1 MIRNLMINFLKT
13 ASKVKEKEVKAVI
26 FSFLFVV
33 VLMSAYYIL
42 RPVRD
47 AMASDWTDAEVSWL
61 WTLNFFISTA
71 IVALY
76 GVMVSKFRFR
86 LLVPTMYGIFA
97 ISFIIFYALGSVFED
112 RTVIDKSFYVW
123 VSVFSLFHI
132 SVFWTFMSEL
142 FSKEQSGRLFGII
155 AVGASVGGLIGPSIT
170 AFFSVSLGIDN
181 LMLIA
186 SMMLFIPIPIIF
198 YLQSLKAKELNNEAL
213 DIPVS
218 NQSIGGNPLA
228 GFKIF
233 FSNPYLLSIG
243 LFIFLYTGISS
254 FVYFELKNLLSDF
267 SRPER
272 SVIWAQMDLAVNILA
287 ISTGLFATSR
297 IVTKF
302 GMPVTIAMVPIMICI
317 GLLVLAISPLLGV
330 VVVLQVIRRAG
341 NYAVTRPAREM
352 LFTLVNQE
360 TRFKAK
366 PVIDIVAYRGGDM
379 LTAWLFT
386 GLTQGLGLGLA
397 AVAAVGAG
405 IASLWALSVFILENG
420 LSAMNLNLK
429 TYRIERPACNHK
441 VACRICLR
449 HRNTNQFNLSINF
462 TNN

>member
-13 ASKVKEKEVKAVI
+13 ASKVKKKEVKAVI

-170 AFFSVSLGIDN
+170 AFFSVSLGTDN

-213 DIPVS
+213 DIPIS
-218 NQSIGGNPLA
+218 NQSIGGNPFA
-228 GFKIF
+228 GFKMF

-272 SVIWAQMDLAVNILA
+272 SVIWAQMDFAVNILA

-302 GMPVTIAMVPIMICI
+302 GMPITIAMVPVMICI

-405 IASLWALSVFILENG
+405 IASLWALVGIYLGKWF
-420 LSAMNLNLK
+420 
-429 TYRIERPACNHK
+429 ERNEA
-441 VACRICLR
+441 
-449 HRNTNQFNLSINF
+449 
-462 TNN
+462 

>member
-47 AMASDWTDAEVSWL
+47 AMASDWSDAEVSWL

-76 GVMVSKFRFR
+76 GSMVSKFRFR

-97 ISFIIFYALGSVFED
+97 ISFIIFYVLGSAFED

-170 AFFSVSLGIDN
+170 AFFSVSLGADN

-186 SMMLFIPIPIIF
+186 SMMLLIPIPIIF
-198 YLQSLKAKELNNEAL
+198 YLQSLKSKELNNEVL
-213 DIPVS
+213 DIPGS

-228 GFKIF
+228 GFKMF

-267 SRPER
+267 SRSER

-287 ISTGLFATSR
+287 ISTGLFATGR

-302 GMPVTIAMVPIMICI
+302 GMPATIAMVPIMICI

-330 VVVLQVIRRAG
+330 VMVLQIIRRAG

-379 LTAWLFT
+379 LMAWLFT

-397 AVAAVGAG
+397 SVAAVGAG
-405 IASLWALSVFILENG
+405 IASLWALVGIYLGKWFDRYES
-420 LSAMNLNLK
+420 
-429 TYRIERPACNHK
+429 
-441 VACRICLR
+441 
-449 HRNTNQFNLSINF
+449 
-462 TNN
+462 

>member
-1 MIRNLMINFLKT
+1 MIRNIILNFLKT
-13 ASKVKEKEVKAVI
+13 ASKIKEREVKAVV

-61 WTLNFFISTA
+61 WTLNFFISTV

-76 GVMVSKFRFR
+76 GIMVSKFRFR
-86 LLVPTMYGIFA
+86 LLVPAMYGIFA
-97 ISFIIFYALGSVFED
+97 GSFIIFYVLGSIYED
-112 RTVIDKSFYVW
+112 SILIDKAFYVW

-132 SVFWTFMSEL
+132 SVFWSFMSEL
-142 FSKEQSGRLFGII
+142 FSKEQSSRLFGVI

-170 AFFSVSLGIDN
+170 AIFSVSLGTDK

-186 SMMLFIPIPIIF
+186 STMLLIPIPIIF
-198 YLQSLKAKELNNEAL
+198 FLQSLKTKELNNEVL
-213 DIPVS
+213 NTPIS

-228 GFKIF
+228 GFKMF

-243 LFIFLYTGISS
+243 VFILLYTGISS

-287 ISTGLFATSR
+287 ISTGLFATGR
-297 IVTKF
+297 IVTRF
-302 GMPVTIAMVPIMICI
+302 GMPATIAMVPIIICI
-317 GLLVLAISPLLGV
+317 GLLILAISPLLGV
-330 VVVLQVIRRAG
+330 VMILQIVRRAG

-366 PVIDIVAYRGGDM
+366 PVIDIVAYRGGAM

-397 AVAAVGAG
+397 AVAAIGA
-405 IASLWALSVFILENG
+405 
-420 LSAMNLNLK
+420 
-429 TYRIERPACNHK
+429 
-441 VACRICLR
+441 
-449 HRNTNQFNLSINF
+449 
-462 TNN
+462 

>member
-13 ASKVKEKEVKAVI
+13 ASKVQKQEVKAVI
-26 FSFLFVV
+26 LSFLFVV

-86 LLVPTMYGIFA
+86 LLVQTMYGIFA

-155 AVGASVGGLIGPSIT
+155 AVGASFGGLIGPSIT
-170 AFFSVSLGIDN
+170 AFFSVSLGTDN
-181 LMLIA
+181 LMLVA
-186 SMMLFIPIPIIF
+186 SIMLLIPIPIIF
-198 YLQSLKAKELNNEAL
+198 YLQSLKSKELNNEVL
-213 DIPVS
+213 DIPIS
-218 NQSIGGNPLA
+218 NQSIGGNSLA
-228 GFKIF
+228 GFKMF

-267 SRPER
+267 SRSER

-287 ISTGLFATSR
+287 ISTGLFATGR

-302 GMPVTIAMVPIMICI
+302 GMPATIAMIPIIICI

-330 VVVLQVIRRAG
+330 VMILQIIRRAG

-405 IASLWALSVFILENG
+405 IASLWALVGIYLGKWF
-420 LSAMNLNLK
+420 
-429 TYRIERPACNHK
+429 ERDE
-441 VACRICLR
+441 
-449 HRNTNQFNLSINF
+449 T
-462 TNN
+462 

>member
-1 MIRNLMINFLKT
+1 MINFLKT

-76 GVMVSKFRFR
+76 GSMVSKFRFR
-86 LLVPTMYGIFA
+86 LLVPTLYGIFA

-112 RTVIDKSFYVW
+112 RTLIDKSFYVW

-170 AFFSVSLGIDN
+170 AFFSVSLGADN

-186 SMMLFIPIPIIF
+186 SMMLLIPIPIIF
-198 YLQSLKAKELNNEAL
+198 YLQSLKSKELNNEVL
-213 DIPVS
+213 DIPDS

-228 GFKIF
+228 GFKMF

-267 SRPER
+267 SRSER

-287 ISTGLFATSR
+287 ISTGLFATGR

-302 GMPVTIAMVPIMICI
+302 GMPATIAMVPIMICI

-330 VVVLQVIRRAG
+330 VMVLQIIRRAG

-405 IASLWALSVFILENG
+405 IASLWALVGIYLGKWFDRYES
-420 LSAMNLNLK
+420 
-429 TYRIERPACNHK
+429 
-441 VACRICLR
+441 
-449 HRNTNQFNLSINF
+449 
-462 TNN
+462 

>member
-1 MIRNLMINFLKT
+1 MIKNIIFNFLNT
-13 ASKVKEKEVKAVI
+13 ASKIKEREVKAVI
-26 FSFLFVV
+26 FSFIFVV

-61 WTLNFFISTA
+61 WTLNFFISTG

-76 GVMVSKFRFR
+76 GIMVSKFRFR
-86 LLVPTMYGIFA
+86 LLVPVMYGIFA
-97 ISFIIFYALGSVFED
+97 GSFIIFYVLGSIYAD
-112 RTVIDKSFYVW
+112 QILIDKAFYVW

-132 SVFWTFMSEL
+132 SVFWSFMSEL
-142 FSKEQSGRLFGII
+142 FSKEQSSRLFGII

-170 AFFSVSLGIDN
+170 AFFSVSLGTDK

-186 SMMLFIPIPIIF
+186 SMMLLIPIPIIF
-198 YLQSLKAKELNNEAL
+198 YLQSLKTKELNNEVL
-213 DIPVS
+213 STPIS

-228 GFKIF
+228 GFKMF

-267 SRPER
+267 TRPER

-287 ISTGLFATSR
+287 ISTGLFATGR

-302 GMPVTIAMVPIMICI
+302 GMPATIAMVPIMICI

-330 VVVLQVIRRAG
+330 VMILQIVRRAG

-379 LTAWLFT
+379 ITAWLFT

-397 AVAAVGAG
+397 AVAVIGAG
-405 IASLWALSVFILENG
+405 IAGLWTLVGIYLGRWFERDNS
-420 LSAMNLNLK
+420 NL
-429 TYRIERPACNHK
+429 TIPE
-441 VACRICLR
+441 
-449 HRNTNQFNLSINF
+449 HR
-462 TNN
+462 

>member
-1 MIRNLMINFLKT
+1 MNLINKFLKT
-13 ASKVKEKEVKAVI
+13 ASRIEEREIKAVI

-61 WTLNFFISTA
+61 WTINFFISTA

-76 GVMVSKFRFR
+76 GLMVSKFRFR
-86 LLVPTMYGIFA
+86 LLVPVMYGIFA
-97 ISFIIFYALGSVFED
+97 GSFVIFYFLASISDD
-112 RTVIDKSFYVW
+112 RTIIDKAFYVW

-132 SVFWTFMSEL
+132 SVFWSFMSEL

-170 AFFSVSLGIDN
+170 AFFSVSLGTDN

-186 SMMLFIPIPIIF
+186 SMMLLIPIPIIF
-198 YLQSLKAKELNNEAL
+198 YLQTLKVTDLNNEEL
-213 DIPVS
+213 DPTTP
-218 NQSIGGNPLA
+218 NQSIGGSPFA
-228 GFKIF
+228 GFKMF
-233 FSNPYLLSIG
+233 FSNPYLLLIG

-254 FVYFELKNLLSDF
+254 FVYFELKNLLSDL
-267 SRPER
+267 SRSER

-287 ISTGLFATSR
+287 ISAGLFATGR
-297 IVTKF
+297 IVTRF
-302 GMPVTIAMVPIMICI
+302 GMPLTIALVPVMICI
-317 GLLVLAISPLLGV
+317 GLLVLAISPFLGV
-330 VVVLQVIRRAG
+330 VVMLQIIRRAG

-352 LFTLVNQE
+352 LFTLVDQE

-379 LTAWLFT
+379 LMAWLFT

-397 AVAAVGAG
+397 AVAAFGAG
-405 IASLWALSVFILENG
+405 MAALWSLVGIYLGRWF
-420 LSAMNLNLK
+420 
-429 TYRIERPACNHK
+429 ERD
-441 VACRICLR
+441 
-449 HRNTNQFNLSINF
+449 NTEPKDYVTSKNS
-462 TNN
+462 TE

>member
-1 MIRNLMINFLKT
+1 MLKRLLIIDRGGKMIRNLMINFLKT
-13 ASKVKEKEVKAVI
+13 ASKVKEQEVKAVI

-76 GVMVSKFRFR
+76 GVMISKFRFR

-97 ISFIIFYALGSVFED
+97 ISFIIFYALGSIFED

-170 AFFSVSLGIDN
+170 AFFSVSLGADN
-181 LMLIA
+181 LMFIA

-198 YLQSLKAKELNNEAL
+198 YLQSLKAKEFNNEVL
-213 DIPVS
+213 DIPIS
-218 NQSIGGNPLA
+218 NKSIGGNPLA
-228 GFKIF
+228 GFKMFI
-233 FSNPYLLSIG
+233 SNPYLLSIG

-302 GMPVTIAMVPIMICI
+302 GMPVTITIVPIMICI

-405 IASLWALSVFILENG
+405 IASLWALVGIFLGKWFDRYES
-420 LSAMNLNLK
+420 
-429 TYRIERPACNHK
+429 
-441 VACRICLR
+441 
-449 HRNTNQFNLSINF
+449 
-462 TNN
+462 